1 MTATSDMLRGQ
12 VALITGAGRG
22 IGRAIALDLAAAGC
36 SIAVNY
42 YVEPERAERTVADI
56 KGLGANAI
64 AVDADVGVAADVHAM
79 VDEVTTR
86 LGRLDVLVNNAGT
99 QTFRSL
105 LDVSEEEW
113 DLVIRTNLKGCFLC
127 MQAAARF
134 MKDHGGGT
142 IINMG
147 SGSNRTPFP
156 NLVAYTA
163 SRGGIE
169 MLTKVA
175 AVELAPHRIR
185 VNCVAPGAIEV
196 ERTRLELDDYAGTF
210 AALTPL
216 GRVGQPEDVVGAV
229 RFLASSAASYITGQT
244 LWIDGGL
251 FTQPPFPKLG
261 KEDGRK

>member
-1 MTATSDMLRGQ
+1 
-12 VALITGAGRG
+12 
-22 IGRAIALDLAAAGC
+22 
-36 SIAVNY
+36 
-42 YVEPERAERTVADI
+42 
-56 KGLGANAI
+56 
-64 AVDADVGVAADVHAM
+64 
-79 VDEVTTR
+79 
-86 LGRLDVLVNNAGT
+86 
-99 QTFRSL
+99 
-105 LDVSEEEW
+105 
-113 DLVIRTNLKGCFLC
+113 
-127 MQAAARF
+127 
-134 MKDHGGGT
+134 
-142 IINMG
+142 MG

-229 RFLASSAASYITGQT
+229 RFLASPAASYITGQT

-261 KEDGRK
+261 KEDGRR